1 MIFHDFS
8 KKIDD
13 CDEEGEGSD
22 MAQASRA
29 SRVGTRWPHCARDG
43 LLLDDVRG
51 MQEKRQYRG
60 QENGTTPILT

>member
-1 MIFHDFS
+1 MFANLCYCLVVRKSMIFHDFS

-29 SRVGTRWPHCARDG
+29 SRAGTRAGRI
-43 LLLDDVRG
+43 VREMG
-51 MQEKRQYRG
+51 GECRG
-60 QENGTTPILT
+60 EFMIFR